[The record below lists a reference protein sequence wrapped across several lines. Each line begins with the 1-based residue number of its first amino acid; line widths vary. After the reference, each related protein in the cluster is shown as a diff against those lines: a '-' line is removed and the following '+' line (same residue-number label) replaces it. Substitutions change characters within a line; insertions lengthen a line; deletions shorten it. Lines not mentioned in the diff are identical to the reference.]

1 MDINRIHTL
10 LDTQKAFEHR
20 ADGWWLEDAGLDVK
34 KMAGVM
40 TGEGARLA
48 TVTAVPISEHDCRLI
63 YHWDIEGLLIN
74 IAAATRA
81 GRIAS
86 IAGICAA
93 ADWIEREIHD
103 YFAVEFDGR
112 ADMPPLVLRPEDR
125 PGIFRWDLR
134 SDEGK
139 KGGNP

>member
-1 MDINRIHTL
+1 MDINRIHAL
-10 LDTQKAFEHR
+10 LDSRNAFQHR

-34 KMAGVM
+34 KMAGAM
-40 TGEGARLA
+40 AGEGARLA
-48 TVTAVPISEHDCRLI
+48 TVTAVPVSERDCRLI

-74 IAAATRA
+74 IAAPTRA
-81 GRIAS
+81 GRIPS
-86 IAGICAA
+86 IAGLCPA

-112 ADMPPLVLRPEDR
+112 TDTPPLVLRPEDR
-125 PGIFRWDLR
+125 PGIFRWNSS

-139 KGGNP
+139 KGGKP

>member
-1 MDINRIHTL
+1 MDINRIHSL
-10 LDTQKAFEHR
+10 LDSRKTLERR

-34 KMAGVM
+34 KMAGAM

-48 TVTAVPISEHDCRLI
+48 TVTAVPVSDHECRLI
-63 YHWDIEGLLIN
+63 YHWDIGGLLIN
-74 IAAATRA
+74 IATATRA
-81 GRIAS
+81 GRIPS
-86 IAGICAA
+86 IAEICPA

-112 ADMPPLVLRPEDR
+112 AGMPPLVLGPEDR
-125 PGIFRWDLR
+125 PGIFKWDLL

-139 KGGNP
+139 KEGSP